1 MNEHHH
7 ITLFRG
13 VVKPYISLS
22 CGNKE
27 EEMIKEKSVH
37 FWSPAGLTVD
47 ASEFGKNTRVQGG
60 EVEAV
65 FVWQRQI
72 AVLILISL
80 CWSWDKQEVCGR
92 FRLKSVITDSPDPCD
107 LTMFSHNSQLPQT
120 LERPERLH
128 WLYFPALPETGQ
140 QQWQRW
146 QRWRRWDRWTQ
157 ARICDLAAAW
167 ATVGGED
174 GATVADGYPEHTLS
188 TLVLYCCYGYG
199 CGNYVAPVIA
209 HTATPAAVANASR
222 RPTLSEE
229 CQRTAPMSD
238 FRGISVL
245 FAPGLIKLLGE
256 HTIALYHMLFLK
268 VFFKCMY

>member
-80 CWSWDKQEVCGR
+80 C
-92 FRLKSVITDSPDPCD
+92 
-107 LTMFSHNSQLPQT
+107 
-120 LERPERLH
+120 
-128 WLYFPALPETGQ
+128 
-140 QQWQRW
+140 
-146 QRWRRWDRWTQ
+146 
-157 ARICDLAAAW
+157 
-167 ATVGGED
+167 
-174 GATVADGYPEHTLS
+174 
-188 TLVLYCCYGYG
+188 
-199 CGNYVAPVIA
+199 
-209 HTATPAAVANASR
+209 
-222 RPTLSEE
+222 
-229 CQRTAPMSD
+229 
-238 FRGISVL
+238 
-245 FAPGLIKLLGE
+245 
-256 HTIALYHMLFLK
+256 
-268 VFFKCMY
+268 